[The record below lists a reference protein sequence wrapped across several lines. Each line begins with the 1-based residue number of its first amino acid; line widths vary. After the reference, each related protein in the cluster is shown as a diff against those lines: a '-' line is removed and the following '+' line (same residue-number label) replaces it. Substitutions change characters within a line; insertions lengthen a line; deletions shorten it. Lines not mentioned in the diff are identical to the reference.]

1 MSKLGLSDK
10 TAILII
16 VNLFKYSISF
26 LIPIALVRVL
36 TKHDYGTYQQ
46 VLLAGRILLSV
57 FVIGIPFSMYYFLGV
72 LDEDKRGRFI
82 SQTKALLFI
91 FGCLAAAF
99 TLIFSGY
106 IGEHMSNEGLKYLLL
121 IYAGYILFY
130 ISGEYLEHTL
140 IMLDRVRLL
149 IWISPV
155 ENIIRVVFLFVPILL
170 GAGVPGIVAGLSVY
184 AVLRFAAYWLIDAR
198 VRPGRRFSFDPALL
212 KDQFVYTLPIALQS
226 FVAIGNQLLDKIFVA
241 VAFTPAHFAIYSVG
255 SFEVPLDV
263 IVQASVANILRARL
277 PYLIKTNDYPEII
290 RLWKES
296 VRKQALIVLPVFA
309 FFAVNAGIIIPLV
322 FTEAYMESISI
333 FRIYL
338 LSMPLQI
345 VCLSLFPQSFGKTKI
360 NFYISVASLA
370 FNFAAVPALLYAVGF
385 WGPAIAAVL
394 SMYFASACYL
404 FVAVKLLKT
413 GLKDFIPLATVIKT
427 ALCAMLASLSGLLPF
442 FISWHPALVLA
453 LSAAA
458 FAAIYIAGVSAL
470 NILTGTDRKLIMRW
484 ITLKPVIGRS

>member
-26 LIPIALVRVL
+26 FIPIALVRVL

-46 VLLAGRILLSV
+46 VLLSGRILLSV
-57 FVIGIPFSMYYFLGV
+57 CVIGIPFSMYYFLGV
-72 LDEDKRGRFI
+72 LDDEKKGRFI

-91 FGCLAAAF
+91 LGCVAALI
-99 TLIFSGY
+99 TLVFSGY
-106 IGEHMSNEGLKYLLL
+106 IGEYLSNEGLKFLLL
-121 IYAGYILFY
+121 VYAGYILFY

-140 IMLDRVRLL
+140 IMLDRVKLL

-155 ENIIRVVFLFVPILL
+155 ENIIRVAFLFIPILL
-170 GAGVPGIVAGLSVY
+170 GAGLPGIVAGLSVY
-184 AVLRFAAYWLIDAR
+184 AVLRFVAYWLIDAR
-198 VRPGRRFSFDPALL
+198 VRPERAFSFDTGIL
-212 KDQFVYTLPIALQS
+212 KQQFVYTVPIALQS

-241 VAFTPAHFAIYSVG
+241 VAFTPVHFAIYSVG

-277 PYLIKTNDYPEII
+277 PYLIKTNDYAEII

-309 FFAVNAGIIIPLV
+309 FFAVNAGVIIPLV
-322 FTEAYMESISI
+322 FTEAYTESVSI

-345 VCLSLFPQSFGKTKI
+345 VCLSLFPQSFGKTRI
-360 NFYISVASLA
+360 NFYISVAALG
-370 FNFAAVPALLYAVGF
+370 FNVVAVPALLYTVGF

-404 FVAVKLLKT
+404 FVAVRLLNT
-413 GLKDFIPLATVIKT
+413 RLKDFIPLGTVMKI
-427 ALCAMLASLSGLLPF
+427 ALCAGLASLSGLIPF
-442 FISWHPALVLA
+442 FIRVSPLLDLA
-453 LSAAA
+453 LGGAA
-458 FAAIYIAGVSAL
+458 FAIIYIAGVSVL
-470 NILTGTDRKLIMRW
+470 NLLTETDRKLIMRW
-484 ITLKPVIGRS
+484 ITLKPVISRS